1 MPAQNTPPA
10 GGGPTAPA
18 SPWAE
23 LSGTQRAIVLA
34 LLRHG
39 RLSRPQIMSL
49 VGISPGS
56 VTRLT
61 TPLVEQGLLTTRPE
75 RASGAGCPPS
85 LLELRADAESLVG
98 VFVSARTLT
107 AVLTDLRLNVLE
119 TARRPLPGHDPRRV
133 TDLLADVVGEL
144 LDYEIGRASCR
155 ERV

>member
-1 MPAQNTPPA
+1 MPAQNAPPA

-61 TPLVEQGLLTTRPE
+61 APLIEQGLLTTRPE
-75 RASGAGCPPS
+75 RASGAGRPPS
-85 LLELRADAESLVG
+85 PPWSCGPMPKASWASPCRRAPS
-98 VFVSARTLT
+98 
-107 AVLTDLRLNVLE
+107 
-119 TARRPLPGHDPRRV
+119 RP
-133 TDLLADVVGEL
+133 
-144 LDYEIGRASCR
+144 C
-155 ERV
+155 

>member
-56 VTRLT
+56 ITKGQKCKYPLFLT
-61 TPLVEQGLLTTRPE
+61 HNICIYK
-75 RASGAGCPPS
+75 RAIYI
-85 LLELRADAESLVG
+85 
-98 VFVSARTLT
+98 FVKFNL
-107 AVLTDLRLNVLE
+107 
-119 TARRPLPGHDPRRV
+119 H
-133 TDLLADVVGEL
+133 
-144 LDYEIGRASCR
+144 
-155 ERV
+155 